1 MTRSRCYGR
10 TLDGNL
16 GPSMKSARLVIIDKA
31 TAAYQ
36 ERVVQLTSVIS
47 SVSAHVPRRRER
59 KMHVGLFGYGR
70 TLDGVGGATLPRAIG
85 FAASLYSIGVP
96 PDLLG
101 LSALN
106 EEDWA
111 FIRETYPSVDEDLG
125 AALRY
130 ANERHVR
137 ELLGED
143 SMRIVGKFTDEI
155 DRIHE
160 GLTSATLAAI
170 KGNAPVQVNHYV
182 EQAAKLRRYLG

>member
-1 MTRSRCYGR
+1 
-10 TLDGNL
+10 
-16 GPSMKSARLVIIDKA
+16 
-31 TAAYQ
+31 
-36 ERVVQLTSVIS
+36 
-47 SVSAHVPRRRER
+47 
-59 KMHVGLFGYGR
+59 MHVGLFGYGR

-143 SMRIVGKFTDEI
+143 SMRIVGKFHRR
-155 DRIHE
+155 DRP
-160 GLTSATLAAI
+160 
-170 KGNAPVQVNHYV
+170 NP
-182 EQAAKLRRYLG
+182 